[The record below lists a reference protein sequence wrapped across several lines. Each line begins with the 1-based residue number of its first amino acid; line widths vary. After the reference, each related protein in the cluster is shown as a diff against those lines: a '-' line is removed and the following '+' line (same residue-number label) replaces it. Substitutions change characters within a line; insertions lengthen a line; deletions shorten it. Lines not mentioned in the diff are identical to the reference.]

1 MRPEMSVHPVAYHML
16 YAPSKQ
22 HVRLVL
28 SCGQE
33 NQSTDEVHHGPEA
46 FFQDNNISKGI
57 VRSK

>member
-1 MRPEMSVHPVAYHML
+1 MHPVAYHML

-33 NQSTDEVHHGPEA
+33 NQSTDEVHHSTQE
-46 FFQDNNISKGI
+46 FVQDNNISKGI